1 MIIKRFLPLGT
12 ETGVK
17 DTTVEPTT
25 TGTPSSEPTTEEPE
39 TLGPITTETSNSDVT
54 TVSEQL
60 EGKENPSAIELHPS
74 DVQI

>member
-1 MIIKRFLPLGT
+1 MIIKRFLSLGN

-25 TGTPSSEPTTEEPE
+25 TGTPSSESTAQEPE
-39 TLGPITTETSNSDVT
+39 ALGPITRETSNSDVT

-60 EGKENPSAIELHPS
+60 EGKVNPSAIELHPS